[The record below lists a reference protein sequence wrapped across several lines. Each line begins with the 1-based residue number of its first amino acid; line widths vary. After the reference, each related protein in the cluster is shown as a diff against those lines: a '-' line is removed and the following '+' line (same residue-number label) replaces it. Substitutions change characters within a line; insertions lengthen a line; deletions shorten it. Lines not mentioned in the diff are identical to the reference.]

1 MRDPGHK
8 ATGRSV
14 WSFQVVRGGHIGPSA
29 EEEDTIDVAA
39 LVSGSSL
46 AELCWTGPDGTPRVR
61 GVVPLTLEGRP
72 VVAFLYADHETARE
86 AAASDRVAL
95 VVAEP
100 RNTSAAF
107 TPTVLHARP
116 TLREDP
122 EGDLYVGELV
132 VQELRRFPPARVFA
146 DSPLL
151 MREHWWYLPRLVLD
165 LDVEAAAPT
174 TVREAP
180 YDHVLAVT
188 HDGAL
193 AVRAAGRVGEPGPDG
208 SAAEVAVG
216 GTPPAP
222 GPAVLFGQDAS
233 FPDLERWS
241 QWRWRGHWDGTGLQV
256 SEAPAS
262 TGLGPTPG
270 LVQRWRRQ
278 RDLQRRCAAAIPR
291 PGRT

>member
-1 MRDPGHK
+1 M
-8 ATGRSV
+8 V
-14 WSFQVVRGGHIGPSA
+14 
-29 EEEDTIDVAA
+29 
-39 LVSGSSL
+39 
-46 AELCWTGPDGTPRVR
+46 
-61 GVVPLTLEGRP
+61 
-72 VVAFLYADHETARE
+72 
-86 AAASDRVAL
+86 L

-100 RNTSAAF
+100 RNTAAAF

-151 MREHWWYLPRLVLD
+151 MRENWWYLPRLVLD

-174 TVREAP
+174 AAREAP
-180 YDHVLAVT
+180 YDHLLAVA
-188 HDGAL
+188 HDGTL
-193 AVRAAGRVGEPGPDG
+193 DVRAAGRTGEVGAEG
-208 SAAEVAVG
+208 SSLDVVVD

-241 QWRWRGHWDGTGLQV
+241 QHLLVGHWRATDGGGQLDVVEGQ
-256 SEAPAS
+256 EGAPA
-262 TGLGPTPG
+262 LPGP
-270 LVQRWRRQ
+270 LSLRARWRRH
-278 RDLQRRCAAAIPR
+278 RDLERACRAGIAWPCRRWGRRPR
-291 PGRT
+291 TSSAPRQTWGGAPSTRRGCRQPA